1 MYRYMSSPP
10 VQQEDRAR
18 RNERFA
24 MLRARGVPWRRI
36 ASEEGVSV
44 ASVQRGVAAH
54 EREVAL
60 TEERAR
66 LVLGDAAADL
76 PDAEEAA
83 ALADVTSPAML
94 DAGAIY
100 LLSLREIL
108 ATMDQLGDLSRTAD
122 HAGARVGAAK
132 GRLQAA
138 QALARTLALVGLL
151 PDADRVLLARAEARR
166 GREQMRATEHLREAA

>member
-10 VQQEDRAR
+10 VREEDRAR

-24 MLRARGVPWRRI
+24 MLRARGVTWRKI
-36 ASEEGVSV
+36 ARDESVSV

-54 EREVAL
+54 ERTVAM

-66 LVLGDAAADL
+66 LVLGEAAADL
-76 PDAEEAA
+76 PEAEEAA
-83 ALADVTSPAML
+83 ALADVESPAML

-100 LLSLREIL
+100 LVSLREIL
-108 ATMDQLGDLSRTAD
+108 AAMDQLGDLSRTAD

-138 QALARTLALVGLL
+138 QALSKTLALVGLL
-151 PDADRVLLARAEARR
+151 PDADLVLLARAERR
-166 GREQMRATEHLREAA
+166 RVREQIRGTEHLREAA

>member
-1 MYRYMSSPP
+1 MSSPP
-10 VQQEDRAR
+10 VREEDRAR

-36 ASEEGVSV
+36 AKEEGVSV

-54 EREVAL
+54 EKAVAL

-66 LVLGDAAADL
+66 LVLGDAAGSA
-76 PDAEEAA
+76 PEIAAA
-83 ALADVTSPAML
+83 ALADVESPAML
-94 DAGAIY
+94 DPGAIY

-166 GREQMRATEHLREAA
+166 VREQIRVTEHLREAA